1 MKSVLTPQ
9 KLMISGRTMRCRK
22 ARRILRYRY
31 HVSKKLFS
39 PEKFAHNVLLLF
51 YPFRDEKELSSDFPT
66 IYNKTLQ
73 DKGVEDVENT
83 INIKQ
88 NLTILAV

>member
-1 MKSVLTPQ
+1 MKSVLTPP

-22 ARRILRYRY
+22 ARRILRY
-31 HVSKKLFS
+31 HVPRKLFS
-39 PEKFAHNVLLLF
+39 PEKFDHNVLLLF

-66 IYNKTLQ
+66 IHNKTLQ

-88 NLTILAV
+88 SLTILAV

>member
-1 MKSVLTPQ
+1 MKSVPTPPR
-9 KLMISGRTMRCRK
+9 LMISGRTMRCRK
-22 ARRILRYRY
+22 ARRILRY
-31 HVSKKLFS
+31 HVPKKLFS
-39 PEKFAHNVLLLF
+39 QEKFAHNVLLLF
-51 YPFRDEKELSSDFPT
+51 YPFRDEKELSSDFST

-88 NLTILAV
+88 SLTILAV